1 MKKTTKLM
9 LMMSMVMALLVVLV
23 ACGGENGG
31 NETPPPV
38 TPPPGDTA
46 GNDTTPSND
55 APFEFSIMGTVWGDF
70 PEDGGM
76 IFTAIEAATNT
87 NVDLRM
93 FPQDGFPER
102 ITTTLASGNLPD
114 VIVAGA
120 DLAMLV
126 HEGAIIPLDDL
137 LAAYGPN
144 ILAALGD
151 DIVFSRF
158 AADGQ
163 IYALPNIVDYRPNF
177 AMQVRTDWLDQLGLD
192 IPNTWDEWVHAWEQM
207 LTLDNNIVPFAG
219 DIYGLLPSFGLYT
232 SNRQMWLTDANG
244 GLTIAPEMP
253 EFRSFLEAMS
263 DLHARGILDP
273 EFAQRG
279 TIVGNF
285 ESVENVLNAGIAG
298 SVVTWATNT
307 RTITNTLMEIDENA
321 RLLGV
326 APVPG
331 PNGHR
336 GTPARARV
344 SGSTAITIAGADR
357 AREIIQF
364 FDFLYTEEGRR
375 LMSFGIEGETFE
387 FVNGAPVIT
396 PDFLNFSVARQ
407 AGINFTAMAHHM
419 DGDAFAQL
427 MFGGTADQLSYMD
440 RIAFDANFAS
450 QDYWFSNVPNIGGT
464 TAAAIEHGAFIFPQL
479 ETLIA
484 RTIIGEIT
492 VDEFFVQYDAL
503 RPLGLQ
509 AILDDA
515 VAAWA
520 IVQ

>member
-1 MKKTTKLM
+1 MKKCTKLM
-9 LMMSMVMALLVVLV
+9 LMMSMAVILLIALV
-23 ACGGENGG
+23 ACGNDPDVADNGG
-31 NETPPPV
+31 GGDTPAT
-38 TPPPGDTA
+38 TPTPGDDN
-46 GNDTTPSND
+46 GDD
-55 APFEFSIMGTVWGDF
+55 APFEFSIMGAVWGDF
-70 PEDGGM
+70 PEDGGK
-76 IFTAIEAATNT
+76 IFAALEEATNT

-102 ITTTLASGNLPD
+102 LTTTLASGDLPD
-114 VIVAGA
+114 VIVAGP

-126 HEGAIIPLDDL
+126 NEGAIIPLDDL
-137 LAAYGPN
+137 LEAYGQN

-158 AADGQ
+158 AADGK

-177 AMQVRTDWLDQLGLD
+177 AMQVRTDWLDQLDLD
-192 IPNTWDEWVHAWEQM
+192 VPDTWDEWVHAWEQM
-207 LTLDNNIVPFAG
+207 LTLDANIVPYAG
-219 DIYGLLPSFGLYT
+219 DIYAFLPSFGLFT
-232 SNRQMWLTDANG
+232 SSRQMWLTDAAGN
-244 GLTIAPEMP
+244 LTIAPEMP
-253 EFRSFLEAMS
+253 EFRSYLEAMR
-263 DLHARGILDP
+263 DLHERGILDQ
-273 EFAQRG
+273 EFAIRG

-285 ESVENVLNAGIAG
+285 ESVENALNAGIAG

-307 RTITNTLMEIDENA
+307 RTVTQNLMEIDEDA

-326 APVPG
+326 LPVPG
-331 PNGHR
+331 PDGHR

-364 FDFLYTEEGRR
+364 FDFLYSEEGRI

-387 FVNGAPVIT
+387 FVDGEPFLL
-396 PDFLNFSVARQ
+396 PDFLNFTPARQ

-419 DGDAFAQL
+419 DGEAFAQL
-427 MFGGTADQLSYMD
+427 MFGGTVDQLNDME

-450 QDYWFSNVPNIGGT
+450 ADYWFSNVPNVGGT
-464 TAAAIEHGAFIFPQL
+464 TAANIEHGAFIFPEL
-479 ETLIA
+479 EGLIA
-484 RTIIGEIT
+484 RTIIGELT
-492 VDEFFVQYDAL
+492 VDEFFEQYDAL

-515 VAAWA
+515 AEAWQL
-520 IVQ
+520 VNQ